1 MKITQ
6 KNADDLTLIVTLSI
20 EKEDYTEKR
29 KKILIDYRRKAE
41 IKGFRKG
48 MAPMSFIE
56 KIHGKAA
63 QLDAVNNVISEGLN
77 NYINDN
83 KINIIGE
90 PLPNESEQ
98 KPIDWENDEQFDV
111 SFDLALAPKVELAL
125 TSKDKITYYEVDV
138 NEEEIEKQKSNLLK
152 QYGTLQNTDSI
163 EEDDFIIADLNQEQ
177 MQIEGTYIAVKS
189 VSDKKIKK
197 SLIGKKAG
205 DELVIDVNK
214 AFDNETDRAA
224 MLKVKKEE
232 LAGIN
237 PEFTLV
243 VKEVKRFKEA
253 EAGQELYDR
262 MFGAGVVT
270 SEEEFNGKIK
280 ERLQMEYS
288 QESDYRFM
296 LDARDALIEKAAI
309 ALPEDFLKRWLF
321 SANEGKFTMEEIEK
335 DFPLF
340 LKDFRWQL
348 IRQYITKEQDIKVT
362 RENLLDHARKVAAYQ
377 FAMYGLNNAPA
388 EQINHYAE
396 SLLSNEK
403 EGKRIY
409 EKVEDDLVIE
419 YVRSVVS
426 LNKKA
431 ISIEKLHELTK

>member
-98 KPIDWENDEQFDV
+98 KPIDWENDEQFEV
-111 SFDLALAPKVELAL
+111 SFDLALAPKVEFAL
-125 TSKDKITYYEVDV
+125 TAKDKITYYEVDI
-138 NEEEIEKQKSNLLK
+138 NEEEIQKQKTNLLK
-152 QYGTLQNTDSI
+152 QYGTLQNTESI

-189 VSDKKIKK
+189 VTDKKIKK

-214 AFDNETDRAA
+214 AFENETDRAA

-237 PEFTLV
+237 PEFTLI

-253 EAGQELYDR
+253 EPGQELYDR
-262 MFGAGVVT
+262 MFGKGVVT
-270 SEEEFNGKIK
+270 TEEEFNAKIK

-321 SANEGKFTMEEIEK
+321 SANEGKFTMEEIDK

-348 IRQYITKEQDIKVT
+348 IRQYITKEQNIKVT
-362 RENLLDHARKVAAYQ
+362 KENLLDHARKVAAYQ

-396 SLLSNEK
+396 SLLANEK

-419 YVRSVVS
+419 YVRSVVT
-426 LNKKA
+426 LNKKG